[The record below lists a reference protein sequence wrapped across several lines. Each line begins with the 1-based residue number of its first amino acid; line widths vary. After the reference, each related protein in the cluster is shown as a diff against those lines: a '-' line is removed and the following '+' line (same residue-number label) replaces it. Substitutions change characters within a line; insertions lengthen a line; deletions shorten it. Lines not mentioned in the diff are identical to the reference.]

1 MDYWAFI
8 LMLIFYFRIR
18 KAWYFMNTPKP
29 SPVTNLKD
37 IIESNAKRYGDR
49 PLYYYKS
56 GKEVLTF
63 SYAQMKQSV
72 DAIGTA
78 FSEMGIMGKN
88 VAVIGDAH
96 PYYMA
101 TYYATANGGGAI
113 IPLDKELDNETI
125 ASFMGIAGATAVVYT
140 ESFNK
145 RMPEIA
151 KLAQGVKFF
160 IPIIAD
166 VQLMPDESFIPLS
179 AVIEKGQSAL
189 ENGNTSFTD
198 ITPDVEKCAAMLFT
212 SGTTGTSKCV
222 MLSQKNLATSCNACV
237 QATEFS
243 AEDTFVSVLPMN
255 HSYEVTTGH
264 LALPCYGASVFLND
278 SIKNALKNFSYFKPT
293 SLILVPLFVETI
305 HKRIWKEIEKKG
317 IKKKV
322 LFAMKLSNALRKVGI
337 DLRNKLFKD
346 IKAALG
352 GNIVKIVCGG
362 APLSRNLISDFDA
375 FGITIYEGYG
385 ITECSPLV
393 SVNRPGGI
401 KLGSVGPAVPGTTV
415 KIDKSESDETGEI
428 LVKGDNVMLGY
439 YKNPEATSEVFT
451 EDGWFRTGD
460 LGYMDEDGY
469 IFITGRKKNLIILS
483 NGKNI
488 FPEELEE
495 HLSHNEI
502 VAESVVVGRKN
513 EHGEIVISV
522 IVYPN
527 PELTEGKS
535 KDEILEAVKE
545 AVAETNKKLPLFKHI
560 QNVEIR
566 DTEFEKTTTKKIKR
580 FLVK

>member
-1 MDYWAFI
+1 M
-8 LMLIFYFRIR
+8 
-18 KAWYFMNTPKP
+18 KATKPTPI
-29 SPVTNLKD
+29 SNLKD
-37 IIESNAKRYGDR
+37 LVEFNFKEYGDK

-56 GKEVLTF
+56 GKEVLAF
-63 SYAQMKQSV
+63 SYAQMKKSV

-78 FSEMGIMGKN
+78 FYEMGVMGKN
-88 VAVIGDAH
+88 IAVIGDAH

-101 TYYATANGGGAI
+101 TYFAAANGGGAI

-125 ASFMGIAGATAVVYT
+125 AAFMEIAEANAIVYT

-151 KLAQGVKFF
+151 ALTKDVKYF
-160 IPIIAD
+160 IPIVDDA
-166 VQLMPDESFIPLS
+166 QLMPNESFVALS
-179 AVIEKGQSAL
+179 AVLEKGRAAL
-189 ENGNTSFTD
+189 ENGNTAFTD
-198 ITPDVEKCAAMLFT
+198 FTPDVEKCAAMIFT

-237 QATEFS
+237 DATDFS

-264 LALPCYGASVFLND
+264 LALPRYGASVFLND
-278 SIKNALKNFSYFKPT
+278 SIKNALKNFNYFKPT

-317 IKKKV
+317 MKKKV
-322 LFAMKLSNALRKVGI
+322 TFAIKLSNALRKVGI
-337 DLRNKLFKD
+337 DIRNKIFKD
-346 IKAALG
+346 VKAALG
-352 GNIVKIVCGG
+352 GNIEKIVCGG
-362 APLSRNLISDFDA
+362 APLSKNLISDFDA

-401 KLGSVGPAVPGTTV
+401 KLGSVGPAVLGTTA
-415 KIDKSESDETGEI
+415 KIDKGESDETGEI

-439 YKNPEATSEVFT
+439 YKNPEATAEVFT

-460 LGYMDEDGY
+460 LGYMDKDGC

-483 NGKNI
+483 NGKNVV
-488 FPEELEE
+488 PEE
-495 HLSHNEI
+495 I
-502 VAESVVVGRKN
+502 ESLIMNNVEQVKEVVVYGENDRITAEIYPDYEIENVKVVVEAKVN
-513 EHGEIVISV
+513 ELNQTLPQFKRIADVKF
-522 IVYPN
+522 
-527 PELTEGKS
+527 TE
-535 KDEILEAVKE
+535 
-545 AVAETNKKLPLFKHI
+545 
-560 QNVEIR
+560 
-566 DTEFEKTTTKKIKR
+566 TEFPKTTTKKIKR
-580 FLVK
+580 THAAK